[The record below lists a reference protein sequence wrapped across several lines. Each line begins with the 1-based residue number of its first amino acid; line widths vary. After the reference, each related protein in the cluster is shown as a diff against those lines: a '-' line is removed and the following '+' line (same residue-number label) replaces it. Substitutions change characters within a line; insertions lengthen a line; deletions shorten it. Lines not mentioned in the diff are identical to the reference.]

1 MILTNTQPD
10 LKLELKITCDKAQIK
25 GYVVTGNL
33 SCTSV
38 NKTYCKLDYK
48 PAQDLVTTDLTCG
61 ETISNSFKQI
71 TNVILIQ
78 NTGTSSATFTA
89 KLAPKNSP
97 KTNYIGI
104 IISTSVGFIIG
115 IIIGIYCIRKRM
127 IKKKFDRE
135 SRLIEK

>member
-89 KLAPKNSP
+89 KIAPTNSP
-97 KTNYIGI
+97 KKSN
-104 IISTSVGFIIG
+104 IG
-115 IIIGIYCIRKRM
+115 IIIGASVGGVVVIIFAVYCIRKNM

-135 SRLIEK
+135 SRLIE